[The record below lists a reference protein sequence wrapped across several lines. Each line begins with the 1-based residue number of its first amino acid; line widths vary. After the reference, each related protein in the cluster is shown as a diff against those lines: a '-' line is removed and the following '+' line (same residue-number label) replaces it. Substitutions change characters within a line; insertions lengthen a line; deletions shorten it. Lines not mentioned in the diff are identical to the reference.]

1 MEAKNFGIFVG
12 ENQGAITNCVSS
24 LNVIESQRKS
34 TKMESVGSIV
44 GTNKNGGKIENCS
57 SKTNSIYLYSG
68 RKIGGIVGS
77 QISSFLHNCKS
88 FKVKNKKK
96 NLIFSFFL
104 KKKKFN
110 LFFFFKKKKIRRR
123 FFFLPEPKKTI
134 SLAVFLE
141 PILEV

>member
-104 KKKKFN
+104 KKKKLDDDFS
-110 LFFFFKKKKIRRR
+110 FFQNQRKQFHWLCSWNQF
-123 FFFLPEPKKTI
+123 
-134 SLAVFLE
+134 
-141 PILEV
+141 